1 MIPPQ
6 GTMDTAVVFD
16 HLTFTYRGANRAA
29 LREISGEIDSG
40 SFLAVMGA
48 GGAGKSTLCCCL
60 NALVPRFFHGAY
72 TGRVVIGG
80 GAVAERSVAAMSRR
94 VGLVFQD
101 FEAQIFSTDVEQE
114 VAFGLENHCLPPAL
128 MAERIERYLA
138 FAGLAQLKKRFT
150 SGLSGGQK
158 QRLAIAAVL
167 AMEPPIVVMD
177 EPTTDLDPRGREE
190 ILCMAERL
198 RTEGRTMIMTDHE
211 PETALRADEI
221 VLLKEGRIA
230 ARGRPADVLKDL
242 PLLASC
248 GVTAPA
254 ILALFRALGWPGDPL
269 TAEEALA
276 LIARHHLCPAG
287 REPRAGVPLSHTG
300 APLIRAEG
308 LGYMFAAQQVQA
320 LRGIDLSVD
329 EGEFIALLGQNG
341 SGKTTLAR
349 HMNGLLA
356 PTEGRM
362 FVAGKPAEAYRKRDM
377 ARLVGYVFQNPDH
390 QIFARTVREEVG
402 FGPTVLGET
411 RREVERRVA
420 EALTVVGLAG
430 QEDAIPFVLAK
441 GERQRVAVASVLAS
455 QPRVIILDEP
465 TTGLDHHHREQIME
479 MLARLHRLGH
489 TIIIITHA
497 LSLAA
502 AYAERTVVM
511 KDGRVLLDGSTRDVF
526 AQERV
531 LEEASL
537 RIPDLITVSNR
548 LGAVGLTV
556 EQLARELR
564 P

>member
-1 MIPPQ
+1 
-6 GTMDTAVVFD
+6 MDMAVSFD
-16 HLTFTYRGANRAA
+16 DLSFTYRGANRAA
-29 LREISGEIDSG
+29 LAEVSGEIAAG

-60 NALVPRFFHGAY
+60 NALVPRFFPGDY
-72 TGRVVIGG
+72 EGRVTVGG
-80 GAVAERSVAAMSRR
+80 SAVAGRSVASMSRS

-138 FAGLAQLKKRFT
+138 VAGLAGLRKRFT

-167 AMEPPIVVMD
+167 AMEPPLVVMD
-177 EPTTDLDPRGREE
+177 EPTTDLDPQGREE
-190 ILCMAERL
+190 VLSLAEHL
-198 RTEGRTMIMTDHE
+198 RAEGRSMIMTDHE
-211 PETALRADEI
+211 PETALRADELW
-221 VLLKEGRIA
+221 LLREGRIA
-230 ARGRPADVLKDL
+230 ARGRPAEILKDL
-242 PLLASC
+242 PLLSSC
-248 GVTAPA
+248 GVAPPA
-254 ILALFRALGWPGDPL
+254 VLTLFRALGWTGDPL
-269 TAEEALA
+269 TAADALT
-276 LIARHHLCPAG
+276 LIERDRLCPPGKRPALC
-287 REPRAGVPLSHTG
+287 PSTAQTG
-300 APLIRAEG
+300 PPFLKAEG
-308 LGYMFAAQQVQA
+308 LGYTFAAHQEVQA
-320 LRGIDLSVD
+320 LQGIDLAIG
-329 EGEFIALLGQNG
+329 EGEFVALLGRNG

-349 HMNGLLA
+349 HMNGLLN

-362 FVAGKPAEAYRKRDM
+362 LVQGKPASAYRKREM

-402 FGPTVLGET
+402 FGPTVLGAPPQ
-411 RREVERRVA
+411 EVERRVA
-420 EALTVVGLAG
+420 EALSVVGLAG
-430 QEDAIPFVLAK
+430 REDAIPFVMTK

-465 TTGLDHHHREQIME
+465 TTGLDHRHRVQIME

-489 TIIIITHA
+489 TVIIITHA

-511 KDGRVLLDGSTRDVF
+511 KDGRVLLDGPTREVF
-526 AQERV
+526 AHERL

-537 RIPDLITVSNR
+537 RIPALVTVSNR
-548 LGAVGLTV
+548 LGAAGLTV
-556 EQLARELR
+556 EGLVRELR